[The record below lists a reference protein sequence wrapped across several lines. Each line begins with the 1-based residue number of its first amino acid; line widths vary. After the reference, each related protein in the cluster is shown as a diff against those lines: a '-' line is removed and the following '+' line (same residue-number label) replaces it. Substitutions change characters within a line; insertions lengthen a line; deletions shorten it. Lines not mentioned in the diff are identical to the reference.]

1 MAKKCCWFASL
12 PGAGECDGKLRKC
25 HLIRRQVI
33 RREAGPMFEWDPRV
47 WVWGCGGITG
57 IGGHHG
63 MLDYSRRLRVPRD
76 RLPATVEEFA
86 VEVGLEWWLEREYG
100 LRPETV

>member
-1 MAKKCCWFASL
+1 M
-12 PGAGECDGKLRKC
+12 PGAGECDGRPVRC

-33 RREAGPMFEWDPRV
+33 RREVGKRFEDDPRT

-63 MLDYSRRLRVPRD
+63 KLDWAGVGRMYVPRD
-76 RLPATVEEFA
+76 RLPAELEEFA
-86 VEVGLEWWLEREYG
+86 AEVGLEWWLEREYG
-100 LRPETV
+100 LLLPS